1 MSPIYIIAIDLGGT
15 ITKIGLFE
23 DGKLIDHIKMNSRP
37 DLNMATSLP
46 RIEKSINLLMDSN
59 KVDHLS
65 GIGIA
70 FPGLVN
76 NKENTYESVKRIPT
90 PDEESRNP
98 FFIYLKVNFWKF

>member
-46 RIEKSINLLMDSN
+46 RIEKSINLLMDSH
-59 KVDHLS
+59 K
-65 GIGIA
+65 
-70 FPGLVN
+70 
-76 NKENTYESVKRIPT
+76 KKIPLYPPMQNMT
-90 PDEESRNP
+90 ME
-98 FFIYLKVNFWKF
+98 